1 MSNYRSVYERRES
14 SKAMKMIIILFLI
27 VAALTALSKLYLE
40 DINKNLKTEVIK
52 LKKEKEALA
61 AEVTELEKRQK
72 ETEKSYNSIMEKL
85 NQTKK

>member
-1 MSNYRSVYERRES
+1 MSNYRSVYERKES
-14 SKAMKMIIILFLI
+14 SKTMKMIIVLFLI
-27 VAALTALSKLYLE
+27 AAALTALSKLYLE
-40 DINKNLKTEVIK
+40 DINKNLKTEIVK

-61 AEVTELEKRQK
+61 VEVTELEKRQK

>member
-1 MSNYRSVYERRES
+1 MSNYRSVYERKES
-14 SKAMKMIIILFLI
+14 SKTMKMIIVLFLI
-27 VAALTALSKLYLE
+27 AAALTALSKLYLE

>member
-14 SKAMKMIIILFLI
+14 SKTMKMIIVLFLI
-27 VAALTALSKLYLE
+27 AAALTALSKLYLE
-40 DINKNLKTEVIK
+40 DINKNLKTEIVK

>member
-1 MSNYRSVYERRES
+1 MSNYRSEYERRES

-27 VAALTALSKLYLE
+27 AAALTALSKLYLE
-40 DINKNLKTEVIK
+40 DINKNLKTEVVK
-52 LKKEKEALA
+52 LKKEKEVLA

>member
-1 MSNYRSVYERRES
+1 MSSYRSVYERRES
-14 SKAMKMIIILFLI
+14 SKTMKMIIVLFLI
-27 VAALTALSKLYLE
+27 AAALTALSKLYLE
-40 DINKNLKTEVIK
+40 DINKNLKTEIVK

>member
-14 SKAMKMIIILFLI
+14 SKTMKMIIVLFLI
-27 VAALTALSKLYLE
+27 AAALTALSKLYLE
-40 DINKNLKTEVIK
+40 DINKNLKTEIVK

-85 NQTKK
+85 NRTKK

>member
-1 MSNYRSVYERRES
+1 MLRQTPAAEAACGN
-14 SKAMKMIIILFLI
+14 KMIIILFLI

-40 DINKNLKTEVIK
+40 DINKNLKTEVVK
-52 LKKEKEALA
+52 LKKEKEVLA

>member
-1 MSNYRSVYERRES
+1 MSNYRSVYERKES
-14 SKAMKMIIILFLI
+14 SKTMKMIIVLFLI
-27 VAALTALSKLYLE
+27 AAALTALSKLYLE
-40 DINKNLKTEVIK
+40 DINKNLKTEIVK

>member
-14 SKAMKMIIILFLI
+14 SKTMKMIIVLFLI
-27 VAALTALSKLYLE
+27 AAALTALSKLYLE
-40 DINKNLKTEVIK
+40 DINKNLKTEIVK

-61 AEVTELEKRQK
+61 VEVTELEKRQK